1 MKVTLVSHA
10 SVIVESHGHRI
21 WTDPWLSGKV
31 FNESWSLFPPAAYD
45 PAILDGIDYLWISHI
60 HPDHFHIPS
69 LVALPSEFKRRV
81 TVLFQDNHAD
91 RLFEV
96 LEKCGYKNFQVL
108 RHRKQTAL
116 SAQTSVYCYSAGTLD
131 SCLGV
136 LEPEAI
142 LFNVNDSRLNA
153 TDCRRVKSDL
163 GRIDT
168 VLSQFS
174 LAVYNGFQPRESH
187 LTRGAAAVLE
197 KIFGNHEDLGAR
209 VTIPFA
215 SLMRF
220 SLVDNRYMNAFANRP
235 RDVWDFA
242 NRRGL
247 GVAIL
252 YPGDTYDS
260 QASYDSAPALAKYDA
275 VYETIDEFPYD
286 TPAAVPL
293 QPIEVAFHLMVRHL
307 HEKYPGPILR
317 MLRAVV
323 VKLPDLDKT
332 VAFSIPTDSFSEVDA
347 SEPPDLIMGSQA
359 LHFCF
364 FRPYGLQ
371 TLSSSAQHTVMRNLV
386 NWRIHRALFALN
398 NAQAY
403 GRLKYL
409 LNSDTMS
416 YFGKR
421 IRAMVRYTDL
431 TRARIRYADSYRPKR
446 GADIQTGASDVLGPL
461 DRSADGRGH

>member
-10 SVIVESHGHRI
+10 SVVIESHGIRI
-21 WTDPWLSGKV
+21 WTDPWLDGKV
-31 FNESWSLFPPAAYD
+31 FNESWSLFPPAAFD
-45 PAILDGIDYLWISHI
+45 PAIVDGIHYLWISHI
-60 HPDHFHIPS
+60 HPDHFHVPS
-69 LVALPSEFKRRV
+69 LNSLPSEFKARIK
-81 TVLFQDNHAD
+81 VLFQDNHAA

-108 RHRKQTAL
+108 RHRKKVAL
-116 SAQTSVYCYSAGTLD
+116 SEDTSVYCYSAGTLD

-136 LEPEAI
+136 IEPEGA

-153 TDCRRVKSDL
+153 TDCRRVRSDI
-163 GRIDT
+163 GRVDT

-187 LTRGAAAVLE
+187 LRRGAAAMLE
-197 KIFGNHEDLGAR
+197 KIFANHAALGAK

-220 SLVDNRYMNAFANRP
+220 SLADNRYMNAFANRP

-242 NRRGL
+242 HRRDL
-247 GVAIL
+247 GAAIL
-252 YPGDTYDS
+252 FPGDTYDS
-260 QASYDSAPALAKYDA
+260 AASCDSEPALARYDA
-275 VYETIDEFPYD
+275 VYETIDQFPYD

-293 QPIEVAFHLMVRHL
+293 QPIEKEFHEMTRHL
-307 HEKYPGPILR
+307 REKYPALLLR

-332 VAFSIPTDSFSEVDA
+332 VAFSIATDSFGEV
-347 SEPPDLIMGSQA
+347 EPSRAADLIMCSQA
-359 LHFCF
+359 LHLCF

-386 NWRIHRALFALN
+386 NWRMHRALFALN
-398 NAQAY
+398 NAHAY

-409 LNSDTMS
+409 LNSDNRN
-416 YFGKR
+416 FFARR
-421 IRAMVRYTDL
+421 IRGMVRYTDL
-431 TRARIRYADSYRPKR
+431 TRARIRFPNSYRPKSR
-446 GADIQTGASDVLGPL
+446 VD
-461 DRSADGRGH
+461 